1 MINNP
6 RREVPGR
13 VYSHEEEL
21 ERWRRDYLEIQQL
34 ISQEMNGPAQPDRP
48 DRSEANRSEAMRRQA
63 ERRSDPRYPFMPDSK
78 IYAHMG
84 PRAFPILNISI
95 GGLAFHSDIFFETG
109 TKLLMSA
116 LGMIA
121 LDVEVLSCDMEET
134 DADLM
139 ECKYRVRAKFGPH
152 VNGYQVY
159 VLAREMHLQNV
170 KGQDRL
176 DPLELNRKD

>member
-1 MINNP
+1 MVN
-6 RREVPGR
+6 VPVPAEPSQ
-13 VYSHEEEL
+13 VYSAEEEL
-21 ERWRRDYLEIQQL
+21 ARWRREYLEIRKL
-34 ISQEMNGPAQPDRP
+34 LVRELGEMARPGGGGPGRASGGKPP
-48 DRSEANRSEAMRRQA
+48 SGI
-63 ERRSDPRYPFMPDSK
+63 ERRAEPRYNFMPESK

-95 GGLAFHSDIFFETG
+95 GGLAFHSDIYFEPG

-134 DADLM
+134 DADLL
-139 ECKYRVRAKFGPH
+139 ECRYRVRAKFGSH

-170 KGQDRL
+170 KSQQPGD
-176 DPLELNRKD
+176 ESLNLNPKA

>member
-1 MINNP
+1 MVNP
-6 RREVPGR
+6 PPRNAQGK
-13 VYSHEEEL
+13 VYSHDEEL
-21 ERWRRDYLEIQQL
+21 ERWRRDYQELKEL
-34 ISQEMNGPAQPDRP
+34 ISRELEQVATPSRPAGVDMSP
-48 DRSEANRSEAMRRQA
+48 SFA
-63 ERRSDPRYPFMPDSK
+63 ERRAEPRYNFMPESK

-95 GGLAFHSDIFFETG
+95 AGLAFHSDLYFEPG

-134 DADLM
+134 NADLM
-139 ECKYRVRAKFGPH
+139 ECQYRVRAKFGSH

-170 KGQDRL
+170 KDAGEE
-176 DPLELNRKD
+176 PLAPYSLNPKD

>member
-1 MINNP
+1 MVNNP
-6 RREVPGR
+6 AQAVPGR

-21 ERWRRDYLEIQQL
+21 ARWRREYLEIRRLIKQELDGLAEPVEGRTAEQQAGG
-34 ISQEMNGPAQPDRP
+34 I
-48 DRSEANRSEAMRRQA
+48 
-63 ERRSDPRYPFMPDSK
+63 ERRAEPRYKFMPESK

-95 GGLAFHSDIFFETG
+95 GGLAFHSDMYFEPG

-134 DADLM
+134 DADLL
-139 ECKYRVRAKFGPH
+139 ECKYRVRAKFGSH

-170 KGQDRL
+170 KEKQGGE
-176 DPLELNRKD
+176 PLNLNPKG

>member
-1 MINNP
+1 MVNNP
-6 RREVPGR
+6 QRREPME

-21 ERWRRDYLEIQQL
+21 QRWKRDYVEVQQL
-34 ISQEMNGPAQPDRP
+34 ISQEMENLAVPAHGKEGRKAPAGIDR
-48 DRSEANRSEAMRRQA
+48 RV
-63 ERRSDPRYPFMPDSK
+63 DPRYNFMPESK

-95 GGLAFHSDIFFETG
+95 GGLAFHSDIYFEPG

-134 DADLM
+134 DADLL
-139 ECKYRVRAKFGPH
+139 ECRYRVRAKFGSH

-170 KGQDRL
+170 KDKPGSDL
-176 DPLELNRKD
+176 PELNPKA